1 MKHQLHNENRKL
13 TKSQRSEKKRKKL
26 LEDTSRVVHT
36 AVFRVMNLSDSKIR
50 WKIKTNAK
58 QYNLTGCMM
67 LFSRMNMVMVEGG
80 NTSLFFQNVLQCWYR
95 KRNHFHLCENRHH
108 CGQNLHE
115 QITKGTELKSAL
127 WKRVF
132 QQLLKG
138 CPFWTFESLIWSVCQ
153 NYCFFMLLSKE
164 SI

>member
-36 AVFRVMNLSDSKIR
+36 AVFRVNDLSDSKIR

-67 LFSRMNMVMVEGG
+67 LFKHMNMVMVEGG
-80 NTSLFFQNVLQCWYR
+80 NLTSFPQFIPGGFLFTFRFMR
-95 KRNHFHLCENRHH
+95 KP
-108 CGQNLHE
+108 
-115 QITKGTELKSAL
+115 IS
-127 WKRVF
+127 
-132 QQLLKG
+132 
-138 CPFWTFESLIWSVCQ
+138 
-153 NYCFFMLLSKE
+153 
-164 SI
+164 